1 MTTPFASYS
10 TNVGSA
16 EIYCFLYQHQF
27 HFVVFYLVVV
37 LLLLVDDL
45 TTNSFDVY
53 LYYGLRHFHPAVMH
67 DDRHLDLR
75 YRHHHPTQMMK
86 LASIVPLM
94 THSLR
99 Q

>member
-1 MTTPFASYS
+1 
-10 TNVGSA
+10 
-16 EIYCFLYQHQF
+16 
-27 HFVVFYLVVV
+27 LVVV

-53 LYYGLRHFHPAVMH
+53 LYYSHHYHLAVMH
-67 DDRHLDLR
+67 DDQHLDLR
-75 YRHHHPTQMMK
+75 YRHRHPTQMMK